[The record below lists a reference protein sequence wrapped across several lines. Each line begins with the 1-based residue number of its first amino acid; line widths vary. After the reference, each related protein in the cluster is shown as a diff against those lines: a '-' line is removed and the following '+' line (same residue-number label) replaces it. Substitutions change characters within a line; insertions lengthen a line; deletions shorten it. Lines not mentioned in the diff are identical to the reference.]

1 MVQLFKVD
9 SFMEHKELIFHLK
22 ESQFRMINRDVFIL
36 NIVIKKEKK
45 REGKNRVSIA
55 ATSNLEN

>member
-36 NIVIKKEKK
+36 NILIKKEKK
-45 REGKNRVSIA
+45 KRRKK
-55 ATSNLEN
+55 